1 MENDYIEPRFHV
13 YFVTFITFF
22 LTYHKQNDQ
31 FRIFFLKTTCRLS
44 AINFL
49 IFLLK
54 SPPLEILCSKVTL
67 SSFFIY
73 WLTQQILHILWL
85 KKISFTDFTFN
96 LFAIFWEC
104 KSLFYLISLLT
115 STTADLHNKNSLKFS
130 DFNRKAFFFLTEEFQ
145 DETCLI
151 F

>member
-13 YFVTFITFF
+13 YFVTFIRFF
-22 LTYHKQNDQ
+22 LTYHNWRRT
-31 FRIFFLKTTCRLS
+31 FRFFFLKTTCCLS